1 MKQIRFS
8 GFTLIELM
16 IVVVIIGVLAAIAY
30 PSYTKYTVQS
40 RRSDA
45 QIALTQAAALQ
56 ERFYSD
62 CGHYAQIPHGV
73 KNTRACGTLANNYND
88 GILAMNDN
96 ASATIFSPGQHYV
109 ISMVAPTSST
119 GICPIDRC
127 FILQATPSTK
137 ANTDGTLTGT
147 GLQVGNGRLRI
158 DSKGNKSWDKANS
171 NSPSGTTGMFGSK
184 WTDK

>member
-1 MKQIRFS
+1 MKQVRFS

-16 IVVVIIGVLAAIAY
+16 IVVVIIGVIAAIAY
-30 PSYTKYTVQS
+30 PSYSKYTDNS
-40 RRSDA
+40 RRA
-45 QIALTQAAALQ
+45 VAMIALTQAAALQ
-56 ERFYSD
+56 EKFYSD

-73 KNTRACGTLANNYND
+73 KNTRACGTVANNYND
-88 GILAMNDN
+88 GILAVNDN

-109 ISMVAPTSST
+109 ISMVAPTASA

-127 FILQATPSTK
+127 FILEATPSTT
-137 ANTDGTLTGT
+137 ANTDGTQSGT

-158 DSKGNKSWDKANS
+158 DSKDNKSWDKANS
-171 NSPSGTTGMFGSK
+171 NSPSGTTGMFGYK